1 MPVIEETKPICEKG
15 LLTRLIEP
23 PKDEVDYAD

>member
-1 MPVIEETKPICEKG
+1 MPVIEETEPICEEI